1 MQAGAMRSVVKQGE
15 GGVAGAAASV
25 QLRLRRWRP
34 PPTVPPRSWQP
45 RPPTSSTPP
54 PLPCQVELCG
64 SLRKAFGR
72 WGLLLLGLGI
82 VIGSGWAQ
90 LSALTASE
98 YAG

>member
-1 MQAGAMRSVVKQGE
+1 M
-15 GGVAGAAASV
+15 
-25 QLRLRRWRP
+25 LR
-34 PPTVPPRSWQP
+34 
-45 RPPTSSTPP
+45 
-54 PLPCQVELCG
+54 G

-90 LSALTASE
+90 LTASAASM